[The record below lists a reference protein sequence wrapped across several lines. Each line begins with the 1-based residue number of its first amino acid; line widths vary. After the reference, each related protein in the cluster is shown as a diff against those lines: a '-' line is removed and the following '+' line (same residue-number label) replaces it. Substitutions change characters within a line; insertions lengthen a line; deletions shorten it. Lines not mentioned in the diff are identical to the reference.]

1 MSLLSAIVGTLTL
14 AAPAFAVQPDE
25 ILKDPVLEARA
36 RHLSGGLRCLVCQ
49 NQSIDDSDATLARD
63 LRVLIREH
71 LVKGQSDA
79 QIVDFVVAR
88 YGDYV
93 LLKPR
98 LTSETVILWGTPFA
112 VLIIAGL
119 ALLLRRKPPP
129 APEQPLSEAEQ
140 AAFRKTME

>member
-1 MSLLSAIVGTLTL
+1 M
-14 AAPAFAVQPDE
+14 
-25 ILKDPVLEARA
+25 
-36 RHLSGGLRCLVCQ
+36 
-49 NQSIDDSDATLARD
+49 
-63 LRVLIREH
+63 LIREH

-119 ALLLRRKPPP
+119 ALLLRRRPPP